1 MDIRSLISKLDSIQ
15 ALNEALTL
23 DQVTAAVGQEKS
35 EQKRAKI
42 LMGLAQKENL
52 PGLYDP
58 VSGYFVSAMPDRN
71 PMTQQE
77 TPRISAT
84 ASKSSDQ
91 KLAQLGLVPQ
101 NASTSTFL
109 GRMFRGDQKG
119 QYDLDTKQ
127 TSRDARLQQLIA
139 DLVGKAGPLLDK
151 LEKKYAAPTSE
162 SRFTSGIARALAE
175 SIGYNLFEE
184 EAPAS
189 SSYTGQAATPAA
201 PAEEDPDLK
210 ALQAIMMQLN
220 DISDPKVEPIKDRY
234 AALLQMMDTAKK
246 AAADKEKQ
254 AADTKN
260 AQADADAL
268 TREGLKKKI
277 ARLKELLDKQKAKKG
292 SITPGQNA
300 RDDLLAR
307 QGSSTDPLARD
318 DATKNA
324 LPKGMAI
331 ENLSESEIIA
341 RLRNRLS
348 ELDQKPNDQQ
358 VDEFIGQALGAV
370 GNLAKGAVNV
380 GRNFIGGVGGR
391 AAAGTVRTA
400 DEIAAAQKATNAAR
414 VAAGKKPLTPA
425 QLAQQ
430 TKAGIGTVNPAT
442 KAARVANTAGKVVRA
457 NPVKTALATAAG
469 GAAIGYGLN
478 KDDPKQ
484 DVTPVPTPGPVGP
497 APDPTPTPTPAPDP
511 TPTPAPDPTP
521 TPATPGD
528 DPDMKEI
535 GQLMSD
541 IGQYTNPQE
550 APADVV
556 DMATKELDAARKALK
571 DLGLDVPAE
580 E

>member
-42 LMGLAQKENL
+42 LMTMAQKENL

-58 VSGYFVSAMPDRN
+58 VSGYFVSAVPDRN
-71 PMTQQE
+71 QMTQQE

-84 ASKSSDQ
+84 ASKKSDQ
-91 KLAQLGLVPQ
+91 TLAQLGLVPQ

-127 TSRDARLQQLIA
+127 TSRDARTQQLIA

-151 LEKKYAAPTSE
+151 LEKKYAAPKTE
-162 SRFTSGIARALAE
+162 GIFTSGIARALAE
-175 SIGYNLFEE
+175 SIGYNLFEA
-184 EAPAS
+184 EAPVNNQS
-189 SSYTGQAATPAA
+189 SGYTSTPAPA
-201 PAEEDPDLK
+201 GATGATPAEEDPDLK

-254 AADTKN
+254 AADTKT
-260 AQADADAL
+260 AQDEANKFTA
-268 TREGLKKKI
+268 EELKKKI
-277 ARLKELLDKQKAKKG
+277 ARLKELLTKLKG
-292 SITPGQNA
+292 PGLTK
-300 RDDLLAR
+300 D
-307 QGSSTDPLARD
+307 T
-318 DATKNA
+318 ATTNA
-324 LPKGMAI
+324 LPKSMQNPAKPG
-331 ENLSESEIIA
+331 EKLSESEIIA
-341 RLRNRLS
+341 NLRARL
-348 ELDQKPNDQQ
+348 EALDRKQDDQQ
-358 VDEFIGQALGAV
+358 VDEVLGAI
-370 GNLAKGAVNV
+370 GNLAKGAVNL
-380 GRNFIGGVGGR
+380 GRNFIGGIGGR
-391 AAAGTVRTA
+391 AAAGTVRSA
-400 DEIAAAQKATNAAR
+400 DELAAAQKATNAAR

-430 TKAGIGTVNPAT
+430 QKAGIGTVNPAT
-442 KAARVANTAGKVVRA
+442 KAARVANTAGQVVRA

-484 DVTPVPTPGPVGP
+484 DVTPVPTPGPGPGPGPKPDPDP
-497 APDPTPTPTPAPDP
+497 APSPAPAPEPTPSPTTTMGA
-511 TPTPAPDPTP
+511 
-521 TPATPGD
+521 D
-528 DPDMKEI
+528 DPDVAEI
-535 GQLMSD
+535 YQLMSD
-541 IGQYTNPQE
+541 IGYYTNPQE
-550 APADVV
+550 SPADAV
-556 DMATKELDAARKALK
+556 DMATKALADAQETLNF
-571 DLGLDVPAE
+571 LGIKPKPVNTPAPTE
-580 E
+580 KKT

>member
-35 EQKRAKI
+35 EQKRAQI
-42 LMGLAQKENL
+42 LMTMAQKENL

-58 VSGYFVSAMPDRN
+58 VSGYFVSAVPDRN
-71 PMTQQE
+71 QMTQQE

-91 KLAQLGLVPQ
+91 TLAQLGLVPQ

-127 TSRDARLQQLIA
+127 TSRDARTQQLIA

-151 LEKKYAAPTSE
+151 LEKKYAAPKTE
-162 SRFTSGIARALAE
+162 GIFTSGIARALAE
-175 SIGYNLFEE
+175 SIGYNLFEA
-184 EAPAS
+184 EAPVNNQS
-189 SSYTGQAATPAA
+189 SGYTSTPAPA
-201 PAEEDPDLK
+201 GATGATPAEEDPDLK

-246 AAADKEKQ
+246 AAADKADKEKQ

-277 ARLKELLDKQKAKKG
+277 ARLKELLTKLKG
-292 SITPGQNA
+292 PGLTK
-300 RDDLLAR
+300 D
-307 QGSSTDPLARD
+307 T
-318 DATKNA
+318 ATTNA
-324 LPKGMAI
+324 LPKSMQNPAKPG
-331 ENLSESEIIA
+331 EKLSESEIIA
-341 RLRNRLS
+341 NLRARL
-348 ELDQKPNDQQ
+348 EALDRKQDDQQ
-358 VDEFIGQALGAV
+358 VDEVFGAIS
-370 GNLAKGAVNV
+370 NLAKGAVNL
-380 GRNFIGGVGGR
+380 GRNFIGGIGGR
-391 AAAGTVRTA
+391 AAAGTVRSA
-400 DEIAAAQKATNAAR
+400 DELAAAQKATNAAR
-414 VAAGKKPLTPA
+414 VAAGKKPLSPA

-430 TKAGIGTVNPAT
+430 QKAGIGTVNPAT
-442 KAARVANTAGKVVRA
+442 KAAQTANAAGKVIRA
-457 NPVKTALATAAG
+457 NPGKTALATAAT

-484 DVTPVPTPGPVGP
+484 DVTPVPTPGPGPGPGPKPDP
-497 APDPTPTPTPAPDP
+497 APSPAPAPEPTPSPTTTMGA
-511 TPTPAPDPTP
+511 
-521 TPATPGD
+521 D
-528 DPDMKEI
+528 DPDVAEI
-535 GQLMSD
+535 YDLMND
-541 IGQYTNPQE
+541 IGQYTNPQDS
-550 APADVV
+550 PADAV
-556 DMATKELDAARKALK
+556 DMATKALADAQGTLDF
-571 DLGLDVPAE
+571 LGIKPKPVNTPAPTE
-580 E
+580 KKT

>member
-42 LMGLAQKENL
+42 LMTMAQKENL

-58 VSGYFVSAMPDRN
+58 VSGYFVSAVPDRN
-71 PMTQQE
+71 QMTQQE

-84 ASKSSDQ
+84 ASKKSDQ
-91 KLAQLGLVPQ
+91 TLAQLGLVPQ

-127 TSRDARLQQLIA
+127 TSRDARTQQLIA

-151 LEKKYAAPTSE
+151 LEKKYAAPKTE
-162 SRFTSGIARALAE
+162 GIFTSGIARALAE
-175 SIGYNLFEE
+175 SIGYNLFEA
-184 EAPAS
+184 EAPVNNQGS
-189 SSYTGQAATPAA
+189 GYTSTPAPA
-201 PAEEDPDLK
+201 GATGATPAEEDPDLK

-277 ARLKELLDKQKAKKG
+277 ARLKELLTKLKG
-292 SITPGQNA
+292 PGLTK
-300 RDDLLAR
+300 D
-307 QGSSTDPLARD
+307 T
-318 DATKNA
+318 ATTNA
-324 LPKGMAI
+324 LPKSMQNPPKPG
-331 ENLSESEIIA
+331 EKLSESEIIA
-341 RLRNRLS
+341 NLRARL
-348 ELDQKPNDQQ
+348 EALDRKQDDQQ
-358 VDEFIGQALGAV
+358 VDEVFGAI
-370 GNLAKGAVNV
+370 GNLAKGAVNL
-380 GRNFIGGVGGR
+380 GRNFIGGIGGR
-391 AAAGTVRTA
+391 AAAGTVRSA
-400 DEIAAAQKATNAAR
+400 DELAAAQKATNAAR
-414 VAAGKKPLTPA
+414 VAAGKKPLSPA

-430 TKAGIGTVNPAT
+430 QKAGIGTVNPAT
-442 KAARVANTAGKVVRA
+442 KAAQTANAAGKVIRA
-457 NPVKTALATAAG
+457 NPGKTALATAAG
-469 GAAIGYGLN
+469 GATIGYGLN
-478 KDDPKQ
+478 KDNSNQ
-484 DVTPVPTPGPVGP
+484 DVTPVPTPGPGPGPGPKPDP
-497 APDPTPTPTPAPDP
+497 APSPAPAPEPTPSPTTTMGA
-511 TPTPAPDPTP
+511 
-521 TPATPGD
+521 D
-528 DPDMKEI
+528 DPDVAEI
-535 GQLMSD
+535 YDLMND

-550 APADVV
+550 SPADAV
-556 DMATKELDAARKALK
+556 DMATKALADAQGTLDSLGIKPKPVSAPKA
-571 DLGLDVPAE
+571 GPAPTY
-580 E
+580 

>member
-58 VSGYFVSAMPDRN
+58 VSGYFVSATPDKN
-71 PMTQQE
+71 YMTQQE

-127 TSRDARLQQLIA
+127 TSRDARTQQLIA

-175 SIGYNLFEE
+175 SIGYDLFEE
-184 EAPAS
+184 DPAVNNTS
-189 SSYTGQAATPAA
+189 SSYTSTPAA
-201 PAEEDPDLK
+201 GGTPAAAAPAEDPDLK

-234 AALLQMMDTAKK
+234 AALLQMMDAAKK

-260 AQADADAL
+260 AQAEADAL

-277 ARLKELLDKQKAKKG
+277 ARLKELLDKVKKN
-292 SITPGQNA
+292 S
-300 RDDLLAR
+300 
-307 QGSSTDPLARD
+307 PLSKD
-318 DATKNA
+318 TATKNA
-324 LPKGMAI
+324 LPKGMTI

-341 RLRNRLS
+341 RLRKQLEDIENRI
-348 ELDQKPNDQQ
+348 
-358 VDEFIGQALGAV
+358 DEGDDIDENVFQAIGQGV
-370 GNLAKGAVNV
+370 KGAVNV
-380 GRNFIGGVGGR
+380 GRNFIGGIGGR
-391 AAAGTVRTA
+391 AATGTVRSA
-400 DEIAAAQKATNAAR
+400 DELAAAQKATNAAR
-414 VAAGKKPLTPA
+414 KAAGKKPLTK
-425 QLAQQ
+425 AQQ
-430 TKAGIGTVNPAT
+430 AQQAKAGIGAVNPAS
-442 KAARVANTAGKVVRA
+442 KAARVANTAGQAIRA

-497 APDPTPTPTPAPDP
+497 VPAPDPSPAPAPAPSPTPAP
-511 TPTPAPDPTP
+511 APSP
-521 TPATPGD
+521 TPATPVD

-541 IGQYTNPQE
+541 IGQYTLSQD
-550 APADVV
+550 APADVI

-571 DLGLDVPAE
+571 ELGLDAPAE

>member
-35 EQKRAKI
+35 EQKRAQI
-42 LMGLAQKENL
+42 LMTMAQKENL

-58 VSGYFVSAMPDRN
+58 VSGYFVSAVPDRN
-71 PMTQQE
+71 QMTQQE

-91 KLAQLGLVPQ
+91 TLAQLGLVPQ

-127 TSRDARLQQLIA
+127 TSRDARTQQLIA

-151 LEKKYAAPTSE
+151 LEKKYAAPKTE
-162 SRFTSGIARALAE
+162 GIFTSGIARALAE
-175 SIGYNLFEE
+175 SIGYNLFEA
-184 EAPAS
+184 EAPVNNQS
-189 SSYTGQAATPAA
+189 SGYTSTPAPA
-201 PAEEDPDLK
+201 GATGATPAEEDPDLK

-246 AAADKEKQ
+246 AAADKADKEKQ

-277 ARLKELLDKQKAKKG
+277 ARLKELLTKLKG
-292 SITPGQNA
+292 PGLTK
-300 RDDLLAR
+300 D
-307 QGSSTDPLARD
+307 T
-318 DATKNA
+318 ATTNA
-324 LPKGMAI
+324 LPKSMQNPAKPG
-331 ENLSESEIIA
+331 EKLSESEIIA
-341 RLRNRLS
+341 NLRARL
-348 ELDQKPNDQQ
+348 EALDRKQDDQQ
-358 VDEFIGQALGAV
+358 VDEVFGAIS
-370 GNLAKGAVNV
+370 NLAKGAVNL
-380 GRNFIGGVGGR
+380 GRNFIGGIGGR
-391 AAAGTVRTA
+391 AAAGTVRSA

-414 VAAGKKPLTPA
+414 VAAGKKPLSPA

-430 TKAGIGTVNPAT
+430 QKAGIGTVN
-442 KAARVANTAGKVVRA
+442 AASKSAKVANTAGKVIRA
-457 NPVKTALATAAG
+457 NPGKTALATAAG

-484 DVTPVPTPGPVGP
+484 DVTPVPTPGPGPGPGPKPDP
-497 APDPTPTPTPAPDP
+497 APSPAPAPEPTPSPTTTMGA
-511 TPTPAPDPTP
+511 
-521 TPATPGD
+521 D
-528 DPDMKEI
+528 DPDVAEI
-535 GQLMSD
+535 YQLMSD
-541 IGQYTNPQE
+541 IGYYTNPQE
-550 APADVV
+550 SPADAV
-556 DMATKELDAARKALK
+556 DMATKALADAQETLNF
-571 DLGLDVPAE
+571 LGIKPKPVNTPAPTE
-580 E
+580 KKT

>member
-1 MDIRSLISKLDSIQ
+1 MDIRTLMSKLESIE
-15 ALNEALTL
+15 AMNEALTL
-23 DQVTAAVGQEKS
+23 DQVTAAVGQEKN

-42 LMGLAQKENL
+42 LMTMAQKENL

-71 PMTQQE
+71 AMTQQE

-119 QYDLDTKQ
+119 QYDQDVKQ

-139 DLVGKAGPLLDK
+139 DLVGKATPLLDK
-151 LEKKYAAPTSE
+151 LEKKYAQPQQE
-162 SRFTSGIARALAE
+162 SISYLSGIARALAE
-175 SIGYNLFEE
+175 SVGYKLLEAEE
-184 EAPAS
+184 PVNNQTSGYAGGTA
-189 SSYTGQAATPAA
+189 TGSAA
-201 PAEEDPDLK
+201 PAAAAEDPDLK
-210 ALQAIMMQLN
+210 ALQAIMMQLS

-234 AALLQMMDTAKK
+234 ANLLTAMDAAKK
-246 AAADKEKQ
+246 ATADKADKEKQ

-277 ARLKELLDKQKAKKG
+277 ARLQELLAKVKKN
-292 SITPGQNA
+292 S
-300 RDDLLAR
+300 
-307 QGSSTDPLARD
+307 PLGKDTAS
-318 DATKNA
+318 ANA
-324 LPKGMAI
+324 LPASMKGAAAGGAAGK
-331 ENLSESEIIA
+331 LSESEIMSNLRA
-341 RLRNRLS
+341 RLA
-348 ELDQKPNDQQ
+348 ELDRKQDDQQ
-358 VDEFIGQALGAV
+358 VDEILGAI
-370 GNLAKGAVNV
+370 GNLAKGAYNV
-380 GRNFIGGVGGR
+380 GKNFIGGLGGK
-391 AAAGTVRTA
+391 AVAGTARSA

-414 VAAGKKPLTPA
+414 VAAGKKPLSPA

-430 TKAGIGTVNPAT
+430 QKAGIGTVNKAST
-442 KAARVANTAGKVVRA
+442 AARVANKTGQTIATTAKA
-457 NPVKTALATAAG
+457 NPIKTALATTAAG
-469 GAAIGYGLN
+469 TALGYGLSD
-478 KDDPKQ
+478 KGGQ
-484 DVTPVPTPGPVGP
+484 DVTPVPVTPGPNPNP
-497 APDPTPTPTPAPDP
+497 APAPNDKPEEKPEDQPTTTTTD
-511 TPTPAPDPTP
+511 P

-528 DPDMKEI
+528 DPDMQEI

-556 DMATKELDAARKALK
+556 DMATKELDSARKALA
-571 DLGLDVPAE
+571 DLGLNVPAQ
-580 E
+580 

>member
-58 VSGYFVSAMPDRN
+58 VSGYFVSATPDKN
-71 PMTQQE
+71 YMTQQE

-127 TSRDARLQQLIA
+127 TSRDARTQQLIA

-175 SIGYNLFEE
+175 SIGYDLFEE
-184 EAPAS
+184 DPAVNNTS
-189 SSYTGQAATPAA
+189 SSYTSTPAA
-201 PAEEDPDLK
+201 GGTPAAAAPAEDPDLK

-234 AALLQMMDTAKK
+234 AALLQMMDAAKK

-260 AQADADAL
+260 AQAEADAL

-277 ARLKELLDKQKAKKG
+277 ARLKELLDKVKKN
-292 SITPGQNA
+292 S
-300 RDDLLAR
+300 
-307 QGSSTDPLARD
+307 PLSKD
-318 DATKNA
+318 TATKNA
-324 LPKGMAI
+324 LPKGMTI

-341 RLRNRLS
+341 RLRKQLEDIENRI
-348 ELDQKPNDQQ
+348 
-358 VDEFIGQALGAV
+358 DEGDDIDENVFQAIGQGV
-370 GNLAKGAVNV
+370 KGAVNV
-380 GRNFIGGVGGR
+380 GRNFIGGIGGR
-391 AAAGTVRTA
+391 AATGTVRSA
-400 DEIAAAQKATNAAR
+400 DELAAAQKATNAAR
-414 VAAGKKPLTPA
+414 KAAGKKPLTPA
-425 QLAQQ
+425 QQAQQ
-430 TKAGIGTVNPAT
+430 AKAGIGAVNPAS
-442 KAARVANTAGKVVRA
+442 KAARVANTAGQVVRA

-497 APDPTPTPTPAPDP
+497 VPAPDPSPAPAPAPSPTPAP
-511 TPTPAPDPTP
+511 APSP
-521 TPATPGD
+521 TPATPVD

-541 IGQYTNPQE
+541 IGQYTLSQD
-550 APADVV
+550 APADVI

-571 DLGLDVPAE
+571 ELGLDAPAE

>member
-35 EQKRAKI
+35 EQKRAQI
-42 LMGLAQKENL
+42 LMTMAQKENL

-58 VSGYFVSAMPDRN
+58 VSGYFVSAVPDRN
-71 PMTQQE
+71 QMTQQE

-91 KLAQLGLVPQ
+91 TLAQLGLVPQ

-151 LEKKYAAPTSE
+151 LEKKYAAPKTE
-162 SRFTSGIARALAE
+162 GIFTSGIARALAE
-175 SIGYNLFEE
+175 SIGYNLFEA
-184 EAPAS
+184 EAPVNNQS
-189 SSYTGQAATPAA
+189 SGYTSTPAPA
-201 PAEEDPDLK
+201 GATGATPAEEDPDLK

-246 AAADKEKQ
+246 AAADKADKEKQ
-254 AADTKN
+254 AADTKT
-260 AQADADAL
+260 AQDEANKFTA
-268 TREGLKKKI
+268 EELKKKI
-277 ARLKELLDKQKAKKG
+277 ARLKELLTKLKG
-292 SITPGQNA
+292 PGLTK
-300 RDDLLAR
+300 D
-307 QGSSTDPLARD
+307 T
-318 DATKNA
+318 ATTNA
-324 LPKGMAI
+324 LPKSMQNPAKPG
-331 ENLSESEIIA
+331 EKLSESEIIA
-341 RLRNRLS
+341 NLRARL
-348 ELDQKPNDQQ
+348 EALDRKQDDQQ
-358 VDEFIGQALGAV
+358 VDEVFGAI
-370 GNLAKGAVNV
+370 GNLAKGAVNL
-380 GRNFIGGVGGR
+380 GRNFIGGIGGR

-414 VAAGKKPLTPA
+414 VAAGKKPLSPA

-430 TKAGIGTVNPAT
+430 QKAGIGTVN
-442 KAARVANTAGKVVRA
+442 AASKSAKVANTAGKVIRA
-457 NPVKTALATAAG
+457 NPGKTALATAAT

-484 DVTPVPTPGPVGP
+484 DVTPVPTPGPGPGPGPKPDP
-497 APDPTPTPTPAPDP
+497 APSPAPAPEPTPSPTTTMGA
-511 TPTPAPDPTP
+511 
-521 TPATPGD
+521 D
-528 DPDMKEI
+528 DPDVAEI
-535 GQLMSD
+535 YQLMSD
-541 IGQYTNPQE
+541 IGYYTNPQE
-550 APADVV
+550 SPADAV
-556 DMATKELDAARKALK
+556 DMATKALADAQETLNF
-571 DLGLDVPAE
+571 LGIKPKPVNTPAPTE
-580 E
+580 KKT

>member
-1 MDIRSLISKLDSIQ
+1 
-15 ALNEALTL
+15 
-23 DQVTAAVGQEKS
+23 
-35 EQKRAKI
+35 
-42 LMGLAQKENL
+42 
-52 PGLYDP
+52 
-58 VSGYFVSAMPDRN
+58 
-71 PMTQQE
+71 
-77 TPRISAT
+77 
-84 ASKSSDQ
+84 
-91 KLAQLGLVPQ
+91 
-101 NASTSTFL
+101 
-109 GRMFRGDQKG
+109 MFRGDQKG

-151 LEKKYAAPTSE
+151 LEKKYAAPTTE
-162 SRFTSGIARALAE
+162 GIRYTSGIARALAE
-175 SIGYNLFEE
+175 SIGYDLFEA
-184 EAPAS
+184 EAPADNQS
-189 SSYTGQAATPAA
+189 SSYAAGAAAGSASA

-234 AALLQMMDTAKK
+234 AALLQMMDTTKK

-260 AQADADAL
+260 AQAEADAL

-292 SITPGQNA
+292 GITPGQNA

-307 QGSSTDPLARD
+307 QGSTTDPLARD

-324 LPKGMAI
+324 LPKGMTI

-341 RLRNRLS
+341 RLRKQLEDIENRI
-348 ELDQKPNDQQ
+348 
-358 VDEFIGQALGAV
+358 DEGDDIDENVFQAIGQGV
-370 GNLAKGAVNV
+370 RGAVNL
-380 GRNFIGGVGGR
+380 GRNFIGGIGGR
-391 AAAGTVRTA
+391 AATGTVRSA
-400 DEIAAAQKATNAAR
+400 DELAAAQKATNAAR
-414 VAAGKKPLTPA
+414 KAAGKKPLTK
-425 QLAQQ
+425 AQQ
-430 TKAGIGTVNPAT
+430 AQQAKAGIGAVNPAS
-442 KAARVANTAGKVVRA
+442 KAARVANTAGQAIRA

-497 APDPTPTPTPAPDP
+497 GPAPDP
-511 TPTPAPDPTP
+511 TPAPAPAPDPTPAPAPAPDP

-535 GQLMSD
+535 GQLMSE
-541 IGQYTNPQE
+541 IGQYTLSQD

-571 DLGLDVPAE
+571 ELGLDAPAE

>member
-35 EQKRAKI
+35 EQKRAQI
-42 LMGLAQKENL
+42 LMTMAQKENL

-58 VSGYFVSAMPDRN
+58 VSGYFVSAMPDRE
-71 PMTQQE
+71 PMTNRE
-77 TPRISAT
+77 KPRISAT

-175 SIGYNLFEE
+175 SIGYDLFEA

-234 AALLQMMDTAKK
+234 AALLQMMDTTKK

-260 AQADADAL
+260 AQAEADAL

-292 SITPGQNA
+292 GITPGQNA

-307 QGSSTDPLARD
+307 QGSTTDPLARD

-324 LPKGMAI
+324 LPKGMTI

-341 RLRNRLS
+341 RLRKQLEDIENRI
-348 ELDQKPNDQQ
+348 
-358 VDEFIGQALGAV
+358 DEGDDIDENVFQAIGQGV
-370 GNLAKGAVNV
+370 KGAVNV
-380 GRNFIGGVGGR
+380 GRNFIGGIGGR
-391 AAAGTVRTA
+391 AATGTVRSA
-400 DEIAAAQKATNAAR
+400 DELAAAQKATNAAR
-414 VAAGKKPLTPA
+414 KAAGKKPLTK
-425 QLAQQ
+425 AQQ
-430 TKAGIGTVNPAT
+430 AQQAKAGIGAVNPAS
-442 KAARVANTAGKVVRA
+442 KAARVANTAGQAIRA

-497 APDPTPTPTPAPDP
+497 GPAPDP
-511 TPTPAPDPTP
+511 TPAPAPAPDPTP
-521 TPATPGD
+521 APATDPTPATPVD

-571 DLGLDVPAE
+571 ELGLDAPAE